1 MSELVEKCRAG
12 MINSFMTLWSSSP
25 LKFFR
30 YEVLPQQGVKTMF
43 AFFTISRHFPR
54 YHGPGRVGK
63 EADATWLAAW
73 NMEDD
78 GRRWKMWL
86 CSQGRSISPEP
97 ATRAPS
103 PDLRAPGVAGFAGSL
118 RPETGL
124 AERWSALLE
133 ETWTK
138 REDFLDISEH
148 LREKMRKDEER
159 RWKKIMEIKTTAQP
173 TSNEQS
179 SCLWWI
185 WISNLMP
192 CKKNLTRKVA
202 LQRKKQRHQQP

>member
-138 REDFLDISEH
+138 KGEGWKGRTFWTYLNI
-148 LREKMRKDEER
+148 LEKRWERMRKEDER
-159 RWKKIMEIKTTAQP
+159 R
-173 TSNEQS
+173 
-179 SCLWWI
+179 LW
-185 WISNLMP
+185 
-192 CKKNLTRKVA
+192 R
-202 LQRKKQRHQQP
+202 